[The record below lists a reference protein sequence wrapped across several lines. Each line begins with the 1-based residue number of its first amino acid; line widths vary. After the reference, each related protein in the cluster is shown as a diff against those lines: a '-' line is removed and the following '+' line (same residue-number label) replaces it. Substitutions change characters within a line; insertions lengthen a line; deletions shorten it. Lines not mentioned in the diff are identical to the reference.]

1 LGRQGLVLIITWTVF
16 LKKKGATKD
25 NKESMNNKTFSSELA
40 LLFPFPP
47 WQSPMRGKERKGD

>member
-1 LGRQGLVLIITWTVF
+1 VTVF
-16 LKKKGATKD
+16 LKKKEAAKD

-47 WQSPMRGKERKGD
+47 WQSPVRGKVRRLKYHI

>member
-1 LGRQGLVLIITWTVF
+1 